1 MRIALSDGRA
11 RWMFL
16 ALVIFAAIWFSCES
30 AKLYLAARWNE
41 SADPNQWRAAA
52 RLEPGNARYWEHIG
66 LYNQW
71 NLEHRNLPGAI
82 HDLQRATKIDPR
94 AERPWLE
101 LADAEET
108 QGEARRARQAY
119 EMAQWDAPMSPSVAW
134 RYGSF
139 LLREDDLQEGFAELR
154 RALEIEPS
162 LEASAVSEC
171 WAADPDAR
179 AITDQLLPRTSKS
192 YIQAISNFISQKQ
205 TGAALVVWGR
215 LRKLNQ
221 PFAMAST
228 IELVNELIREDH
240 MRDARDVW
248 KEALQATGWPH
259 STGDDASV
267 IFNGGFEQDFLNGGF
282 DWRESRADGAS
293 YAFDD
298 GVSHTG
304 RRSLRVSFDGA
315 ANINFQ
321 NIFQYAAVEPRHRY
335 RFAAFFRTEG
345 ISTDSGMRFEIFD
358 PRHPAEVQAWTP
370 SLLGTNPWTR
380 ETVNIESGAETRML
394 EILLRRTPSSKFD
407 NKLRGIVWVDDV
419 SLVPM
424 QGK

>member
-1 MRIALSDGRA
+1 MRLALSDGRA
-11 RWMFL
+11 RWVFR
-16 ALVIFAAIWFSCES
+16 ALVIGAAIWCSCES

-52 RLEPGNARYWEHIG
+52 RLEPGNARCWEHIG

-71 NLEHRNLPGAI
+71 NLGHRNLPEAI
-82 HDLQRATKIDPR
+82 HGLQRATKIDPR

-101 LADAEET
+101 LADAEEM

-119 EMAQWDAPMSPSVAW
+119 EMAQWDAPISPSVAW

-154 RALEIEPS
+154 RALAIEPS
-162 LEASAVSEC
+162 LEASAISGC
-171 WAADPDAR
+171 WTADPDAR

-192 YIQAISNFISQKQ
+192 YIRAISDFISQKQ

-228 IELVNELIREDH
+228 IELINELIREDH
-240 MRDARDVW
+240 MREARA
-248 KEALQATGWPH
+248 E
-259 STGDDASV
+259 
-267 IFNGGFEQDFLNGGF
+267 
-282 DWRESRADGAS
+282 GAS

-304 RRSLRVSFDGA
+304 RRSLHVSFDGT

-321 NIFQYAAVEPRHRY
+321 NIFQYAAVESRHRY

-345 ISTDSGMRFEIFD
+345 ISTNSGIRFEIFD

-370 SLLGTNPWTR
+370 SLLGTNPWTW
-380 ETVNIESGAETRML
+380 ETIDVECGPETRML

-407 NKLRGIVWVDDV
+407 NKLRGIVWVEDV